1 MLMRIIMSRRTR
13 WVGYVAH
20 LGEILKAYRI
30 LVENQKE
37 RGHWE
42 DLAVGVG

>member
-1 MLMRIIMSRRTR
+1 MDRARSTNGEKR
-13 WVGYVAH
+13 YVF
-20 LGEILKAYRI
+20 RI

-42 DLAVGVG
+42 EKDADWWIILK